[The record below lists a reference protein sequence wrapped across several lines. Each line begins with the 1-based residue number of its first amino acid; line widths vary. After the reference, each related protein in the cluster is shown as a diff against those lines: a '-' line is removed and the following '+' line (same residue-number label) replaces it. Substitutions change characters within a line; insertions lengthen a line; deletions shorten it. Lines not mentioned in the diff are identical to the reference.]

1 MKLDDTK
8 RTEII
13 RRLYEEDHPIERV
26 DQINRNMDKWGD
38 YGFVNS
44 LVNLL
49 NLNWRPNSW
58 ISGMFKDQQ
67 VFEGESLWCIDE
79 LIIVN
84 AKGTQIF
91 KFDKRYKK
99 IVFLCSDFK
108 TTTVYR
114 NDRMNKVMLYG
125 STFKTMSYIPVI
137 NLELHSN
144 SELQVDIAEE
154 YAPWSLES
162 ISLWDN
168 GKVSI
173 KSGVEINL
181 NLFRLY
187 LHGSSNDVDLDLT
200 NFNFTG
206 RFRVVFQGEKCNQNK
221 VRVKLNSET
230 RFIVDTVELGD
241 GNELSIEGGIL
252 NENLSVMNKRLKYE
266 WRGN

>member
-99 IVFLCSDFK
+99 IVFL
-108 TTTVYR
+108 
-114 NDRMNKVMLYG
+114 L
-125 STFKTMSYIPVI
+125 
-137 NLELHSN
+137 L
-144 SELQVDIAEE
+144 
-154 YAPWSLES
+154 
-162 ISLWDN
+162 
-168 GKVSI
+168 
-173 KSGVEINL
+173 
-181 NLFRLY
+181 
-187 LHGSSNDVDLDLT
+187 
-200 NFNFTG
+200 
-206 RFRVVFQGEKCNQNK
+206 
-221 VRVKLNSET
+221 
-230 RFIVDTVELGD
+230 
-241 GNELSIEGGIL
+241 
-252 NENLSVMNKRLKYE
+252 
-266 WRGN
+266 

>member
-84 AKGTQIF
+84 AKGIQIF
-91 KFDKRYKK
+91 KFYDKFKR
-99 IVFLCSDFK
+99 ITFLCSDFE
-108 TTTVYR
+108 TTTTYGNKKV
-114 NDRMNKVMLYG
+114 NKVMLYG
-125 STFKTMSYIPVI
+125 STLGTNSYIPVES
-137 NLELHSN
+137 LELHSN

-230 RFIVDTVELGD
+230 RFIVDTAELGD

-266 WRGN
+266 WRG